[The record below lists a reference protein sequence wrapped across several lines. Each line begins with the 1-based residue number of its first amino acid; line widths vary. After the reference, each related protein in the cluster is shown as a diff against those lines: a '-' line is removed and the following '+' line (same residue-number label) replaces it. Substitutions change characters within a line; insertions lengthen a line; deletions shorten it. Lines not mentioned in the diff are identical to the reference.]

1 MYEIPNYGAIWRR
14 AAVRTAGP
22 GSRLL
27 WRFWTCPGQGC
38 RRGGQIVH
46 CLLFLL
52 LLPRPEFSTPR
63 EAVRAARKAERVKSS
78 SCRPRGDLGL
88 PASAP
93 HIVQGL
99 QAQGPVRPG
108 RRRQRADV
116 CRALYSL
123 LSAPLHDSV
132 LHRKPRRDPATVATP
147 QGLGFLSG
155 SPVPPP
161 LGPPCSASSPPRT
174 CFCL

>member
-1 MYEIPNYGAIWRR
+1 MHEIPNYGAIWRR
-14 AAVRTAGP
+14 AAVCTAGP

-27 WRFWTCPGQGC
+27 WRVRACPGQG
-38 RRGGQIVH
+38 RHRGGQVVH

-63 EAVRAARKAERVKSS
+63 EAVRAAGEAERVKSG
-78 SCRPRGDLGL
+78 SCWPRGDLGL
-88 PASAP
+88 SASTP
-93 HIVQGL
+93 QVVQGL
-99 QAQGPVRPG
+99 QPQGPMRPG

-132 LHRKPRRDPATVATP
+132 LRRKPRRDPATAAAP
-147 QGLGFLSG
+147 QGLGFLRG

-161 LGPPCSASSPPRT
+161 PSAHPAA
-174 CFCL
+174 